1 MRRFLPIVLGLLL
14 LGAAASAQD
23 TRRQE
28 SRKAQLE
35 KEIAA
40 INRQLKDNAR
50 SSSRALTDLALV
62 RRKIAARQELIAES
76 DREIRALDDSM
87 KVRQQEIDRLQARH
101 DTLSLYYNRLVRG
114 AYKNRDSRLWYM
126 YILSSENIGQA
137 VRRFGYL
144 RGLSRNMSE
153 QAKRIQE
160 TAAALELEKERLAG
174 LKEEAQVLRG
184 QRQADVDALRGEE
197 GESAG
202 LVARLEKDRRKYQND
217 LKKKNREVEALNRE
231 IAEIIR
237 KATAKPKSGG
247 KSTSKGGKT
256 TSTAVDEK
264 LSSSFA
270 ANKGRLPWPVEGT
283 VIESYGQHYHPVY
296 KNVKLPFN
304 NGVTLAVSRGAQA
317 HAVFDGTVAQV
328 VVIPGYNQSRGAQ
341 AHAVFDGTVAQV
353 VVIPGYNQ
361 CVLVQH
367 GSYFTFYC
375 KLKAVSVKAGEKVK
389 TGQVLGTV
397 DTLSGED
404 QFHFQLWQER
414 TPQNPENWLR

>member
-14 LGAAASAQD
+14 VGAAVSAQD

-50 SSSRALTDLALV
+50 SSSRALTDLSLV

-144 RGLSRNMSE
+144 KGLSRNMSE
-153 QAKRIQE
+153 QAKHIQE
-160 TAAALELEKERLAG
+160 TAAALELEKDRLAG
-174 LKEEAQVLRG
+174 LREEARVLRG

-197 GESAG
+197 GESAS
-202 LVARLEKDRRKYQND
+202 LVARLEKDRRKYQD
-217 LKKKNREVEALNRE
+217 ELRKKNREVEALNRE
-231 IAEIIR
+231 IAASIR
-237 KATAKPKSGG
+237 KATAKPKAGS
-247 KSTSKGGKT
+247 KSSKGGKT
-256 TSTAVDEK
+256 TSTAVDET
-264 LSSSFA
+264 LSKNFA
-270 ANKGRLPWPVEGT
+270 SNKGRLPWPVEGT

-304 NGVTLAVSRGAQA
+304 NGVTLAVARGAQA
-317 HAVFDGTVAQV
+317 KAVFDGTV
-328 VVIPGYNQSRGAQ
+328 S
-341 AHAVFDGTVAQV
+341 QV

-414 TPQNPENWLR
+414 NPQNPENWLR

>member
-14 LGAAASAQD
+14 VGAAVSAQD

-50 SSSRALTDLALV
+50 SSSRALTDLTLV

-87 KVRQQEIDRLQARH
+87 KVRQKEIDRLQARH

-144 RGLSRNMSE
+144 KGLSRNMSE
-153 QAKRIQE
+153 QAKHIQE

-174 LKEEAQVLRG
+174 LREEAQVLRG

-197 GESAG
+197 GESAS
-202 LVARLEKDRRKYQND
+202 LVARLEKDRKKYQND
-217 LKKKNREVEALNRE
+217 LRKKNREVEALNRE

-237 KATAKPKSGG
+237 KATAKPKAGS
-247 KSTSKGGKT
+247 KSTAKGGKT
-256 TSTAVDEK
+256 TSTAIDET
-264 LSSSFA
+264 LSKNFA

-304 NGVTLAVSRGAQA
+304 NGVTLAVPRGAQA
-317 HAVFDGTVAQV
+317 KAVFDGTV
-328 VVIPGYNQSRGAQ
+328 S
-341 AHAVFDGTVAQV
+341 QV

-375 KLKAVSVKAGEKVK
+375 KLKSVSVKAGEKVK

-404 QFHFQLWQER
+404 QFHFQLWQGR
-414 TPQNPENWLR
+414 NPQNPENWLR

>member
-1 MRRFLPIVLGLLL
+1 MRRFLPVVLGLLL
-14 LGAAASAQD
+14 VGAAVSAQD

-50 SSSRALTDLALV
+50 SSSRALTDLSLV

-247 KSTSKGGKT
+247 KSTSKGRKT
-256 TSTAVDEK
+256 TSTAVDET
-264 LSSSFA
+264 LSKNFA

-304 NGVTLAVSRGAQA
+304 NGVTLAVA
-317 HAVFDGTVAQV
+317 
-328 VVIPGYNQSRGAQ
+328 RGAQ

>member
-1 MRRFLPIVLGLLL
+1 
-14 LGAAASAQD
+14 
-23 TRRQE
+23 
-28 SRKAQLE
+28 
-35 KEIAA
+35 
-40 INRQLKDNAR
+40 
-50 SSSRALTDLALV
+50 
-62 RRKIAARQELIAES
+62 
-76 DREIRALDDSM
+76 
-87 KVRQQEIDRLQARH
+87 
-101 DTLSLYYNRLVRG
+101 
-114 AYKNRDSRLWYM
+114 M

-144 RGLSRNMSE
+144 KGLSRNMSE
-153 QAKRIQE
+153 QAKNIQE
-160 TAAALELEKERLAG
+160 TAAALELEKDRLAG

-197 GESAG
+197 GESAS
-202 LVARLEKDRRKYQND
+202 LVARLEKDRRKYQDD
-217 LKKKNREVEALNRE
+217 LRKKNREVEALNRE
-231 IAEIIR
+231 IAAIIR
-237 KATAKPKSGG
+237 KATAKPKSGS
-247 KSTSKGGKT
+247 KSSKGGKT

-328 VVIPGYNQSRGAQ
+328 VVIPGYNQ
-341 AHAVFDGTVAQV
+341 
-353 VVIPGYNQ
+353 

-375 KLKAVSVKAGEKVK
+375 KLKSVSVKAGDKVK
-389 TGQVLGTV
+389 TGQALGTV

-404 QFHFQLWQER
+404 QFHFELWKER
-414 TPQNPENWLR
+414 APQNQENWLR

>member
-14 LGAAASAQD
+14 VGAVVSAQD

-50 SSSRALTDLALV
+50 SSSRALTDLSLV

-144 RGLSRNMSE
+144 KGLSRNMSE
-153 QAKRIQE
+153 QAKHIQE

-174 LKEEAQVLRG
+174 LREEAQVLRG

-197 GESAG
+197 GESAS

-217 LKKKNREVEALNRE
+217 LRKKNREVEALNRE

-247 KSTSKGGKT
+247 KSTAKGGKT
-256 TSTAVDEK
+256 TSTAIDET
-264 LSSSFA
+264 LSKNFA

-317 HAVFDGTVAQV
+317 KAVFDGTV
-328 VVIPGYNQSRGAQ
+328 S
-341 AHAVFDGTVAQV
+341 QV

-375 KLKAVSVKAGEKVK
+375 KLKSVTVKAGEKVK

-414 TPQNPENWLR
+414 NPQNPENWLR

>member
-14 LGAAASAQD
+14 VGAAVSAQD

-87 KVRQQEIDRLQARH
+87 RVRQREIDRLQARH

-144 RGLSRNMSE
+144 KGLSRNMSE
-153 QAKRIQE
+153 QAKHIQE
-160 TAAALELEKERLAG
+160 TAAALELEKVRLAG
-174 LKEEAQVLRG
+174 LREEAQVLRG
-184 QRQADVDALRGEE
+184 QRQADVDALRSEE
-197 GESAG
+197 GESAT
-202 LVARLEKDRRKYQND
+202 LVARLEKDRRKYQD
-217 LKKKNREVEALNRE
+217 ELRKKNREVEALNRE
-231 IAEIIR
+231 IAAIIR
-237 KATAKPKSGG
+237 KATAKPKSGS
-247 KSTSKGGKT
+247 KSSSKGGKT
-256 TSTAVDEK
+256 TSTAVDET
-264 LSSSFA
+264 LSKNFA
-270 ANKGRLPWPVEGT
+270 SNKGRLPWPVEGT

-328 VVIPGYNQSRGAQ
+328 VVIPGYNQ
-341 AHAVFDGTVAQV
+341 
-353 VVIPGYNQ
+353 

-375 KLKAVSVKAGEKVK
+375 KLKAVSVKAGDKVK
-389 TGQVLGTV
+389 TGQALGTV

-404 QFHFQLWQER
+404 QFHFELWKER
-414 TPQNPENWLR
+414 APQNPENWLR

>member
-14 LGAAASAQD
+14 VGAVVSAQD

-50 SSSRALTDLALV
+50 SSSRALTDLSLV
-62 RRKIAARQELIAES
+62 RRKIAARQELMAES
-76 DREIRALDDSM
+76 DREIRSLDDSM
-87 KVRQQEIDRLQARH
+87 RVRQQEIDRLQARH

-144 RGLSRNMSE
+144 KGLSRNMSE
-153 QAKRIQE
+153 HAKRIQE

-174 LKEEAQVLRG
+174 LKEEAKALRN

-197 GESAG
+197 GESAS
-202 LVARLEKDRRKYQND
+202 LVARLEKDRKKYQAD
-217 LKKKNREVEALNRE
+217 LRKKNREVEALNRE

-247 KSTSKGGKT
+247 KSTAKGGKT
-256 TSTAVDEK
+256 TSTTVDEA
-264 LSSSFA
+264 LSNSFA

-296 KNVKLPFN
+296 KNVKMPFN
-304 NGVTLAVSRGAQA
+304 NGVTLSVARGAQA
-317 HAVFDGTVAQV
+317 HAVFDGTVAKV
-328 VVIPGYNQSRGAQ
+328 VV
-341 AHAVFDGTVAQV
+341 V
-353 VVIPGYNQ
+353 PGYNQ

-375 KLKAVSVKAGEKVK
+375 KLKAVTVKVGDKVK

-414 TPQNPENWLR
+414 SPQNPENWLK

>member
-1 MRRFLPIVLGLLL
+1 MRRFLPVVLGLLL
-14 LGAAASAQD
+14 VGAAVSAQD

-50 SSSRALTDLALV
+50 SSSRALTDLSLV

-144 RGLSRNMSE
+144 KGLSRNMSD
-153 QAKRIQE
+153 QAKHIQE
-160 TAAALELEKERLAG
+160 TAAALELEKDRLAG
-174 LKEEAQVLRG
+174 LREEAQVLRG
-184 QRQADVDALRGEE
+184 QRQADVDALRSEE
-197 GESAG
+197 GESAS
-202 LVARLEKDRRKYQND
+202 LVARLEKDRKKYQND
-217 LKKKNREVEALNRE
+217 LRKKNREVEALNRE

-247 KSTSKGGKT
+247 KSTAKGGKT
-256 TSTAVDEK
+256 TSTAVDET
-264 LSSSFA
+264 LSKNFA

-304 NGVTLAVSRGAQA
+304 NGVTLAVARGAQA
-317 HAVFDGTVAQV
+317 
-328 VVIPGYNQSRGAQ
+328 Y
-341 AHAVFDGTVAQV
+341 AVFDGTVAQV

>member
-1 MRRFLPIVLGLLL
+1 MRRFLPIFLGLLL
-14 LGAAASAQD
+14 VGAAASAQD

-50 SSSRALTDLALV
+50 SSSRALTDLSLV

-144 RGLSRNMSE
+144 KGLSRNMSE
-153 QAKRIQE
+153 QAKNIQE
-160 TAAALELEKERLAG
+160 TAAALELEKDRLAG

-197 GESAG
+197 GESAS
-202 LVARLEKDRRKYQND
+202 LVARLEKDRRKYQDD
-217 LKKKNREVEALNRE
+217 LRKKNREVEALNRE
-231 IAEIIR
+231 IAAIIR
-237 KATAKPKSGG
+237 KATAKPKSSG
-247 KSTSKGGKT
+247 KSTAKGGKT
-256 TSTAVDEK
+256 TSTAVDET
-264 LSSSFA
+264 LSKNFA
-270 ANKGRLPWPVEGT
+270 SNKGRLPWPVEGT

-304 NGVTLAVSRGAQA
+304 NGVTLAVARGAQA
-317 HAVFDGTVAQV
+317 KAVFDGTV
-328 VVIPGYNQSRGAQ
+328 S
-341 AHAVFDGTVAQV
+341 QV

-375 KLKAVSVKAGEKVK
+375 KLKSVTVKAGEKVK

>member
-14 LGAAASAQD
+14 VGAAASAQD

-144 RGLSRNMSE
+144 KGLSRNMSE

-197 GESAG
+197 GESAS

-217 LKKKNREVEALNRE
+217 LRKKNREVEALNRE

-247 KSTSKGGKT
+247 KSTARGGKT
-256 TSTAVDEK
+256 TSTAVDET
-264 LSSSFA
+264 LSKNFA

-304 NGVTLAVSRGAQA
+304 NGVTLAVA
-317 HAVFDGTVAQV
+317 
-328 VVIPGYNQSRGAQ
+328 RGAQ

-375 KLKAVSVKAGEKVK
+375 KLKSVTVKAGEKVK
-389 TGQVLGTV
+389 TGQALGTV

>member
-1 MRRFLPIVLGLLL
+1 MRRLIPIVLGLLL

-35 KEIAA
+35 KEIAT

-50 SSSRALTDLALV
+50 SSSRALTDLSLV
-62 RRKIAARQELIAES
+62 RRKISARQELIAGS
-76 DREIRALDDSM
+76 DREIHALDDSIRV
-87 KVRQQEIDRLQARH
+87 KQKEIDRLQARH
-101 DTLSLYYNRLVRG
+101 DTLSLYYNRLVRS
-114 AYKNRDSRLWYM
+114 AYKNRDSRIWYM

-144 RGLSRNMSE
+144 KGLSKNMSD
-153 QAKRIQE
+153 QARQIQE
-160 TAAALELEKERLAG
+160 TAAVLEVEKERLAG
-174 LKEEAQVLRG
+174 MRDEARTLRS
-184 QRQADVDALRGEE
+184 QRQADVDALRSEE
-197 GESAG
+197 GENAN
-202 LVARLEKDRRKYQND
+202 LVARLQKDRKKYQSD
-217 LKKKNREVEALNRE
+217 LQKKNREVEALNRE

-237 KATAKPKSGG
+237 KATAKPKSSSNTN
-247 KSTSKGGKT
+247 KSNSGGGKT

-264 LSSSFA
+264 LSSNFA
-270 ANKGRLPWPVEGT
+270 ANKGRLPWPVEGS

-304 NGVTLAVSRGAQA
+304 NGVTLAVARGAQA
-317 HAVFDGTVAQV
+317 KAVFDGTV
-328 VVIPGYNQSRGAQ
+328 S
-341 AHAVFDGTVAQV
+341 QV

-375 KLKAVSVKAGEKVK
+375 KLKSVTVKAGQQVK

-397 DTLSGED
+397 DTISGED
-404 QFHFQLWQER
+404 QFHFQLWKER

>member
-247 KSTSKGGKT
+247 KSTAKGGKT
-256 TSTAVDEK
+256 TSTAVDET
-264 LSSSFA
+264 LSKNFA

-304 NGVTLAVSRGAQA
+304 NGVTLAVA
-317 HAVFDGTVAQV
+317 
-328 VVIPGYNQSRGAQ
+328 RGAQ

>member
-14 LGAAASAQD
+14 VGAAVSAQD

-28 SRKAQLE
+28 TRKAQLE
-35 KEIAA
+35 KEIAT

-76 DREIRALDDSM
+76 DREILALNDSIQ
-87 KVRQQEIDRLQARH
+87 VRQREIDRLQARH
-101 DTLSLYYNRLVRG
+101 DTLSLYYNRLVRS
-114 AYKNRDSRLWYM
+114 AYKNRDSRIWYM
-126 YILSSENIGQA
+126 YILSSDNIGQA

-144 RGLSRNMSE
+144 KGLSRNMSE

-160 TAAALELEKERLAG
+160 TAAVLEVEKERLAG
-174 LKEEAQVLRG
+174 LKADAQALRS
-184 QRQADVDALRGEE
+184 QRQADVEALRGEE
-197 GESAG
+197 GESAN
-202 LVARLEKDRRKYQND
+202 LVARLDKDRKKYQQD

-237 KATAKPKSGG
+237 KATAKPKSSG
-247 KSTSKGGKT
+247 KSTAKGGGKT

-264 LSSSFA
+264 LSNSFA
-270 ANKGRLPWPVEGT
+270 ANKGRLPWPVEGS

-296 KNVKLPFN
+296 KNVKMPFN
-304 NGVTLAVSRGAQA
+304 NGVTLAVARGAQV
-317 HAVFDGTVAQV
+317 HAVFDGTVTQV
-328 VVIPGYNQSRGAQ
+328 VM
-341 AHAVFDGTVAQV
+341 
-353 VVIPGYNQ
+353 IPGYNQ

-375 KLKAVSVKAGEKVK
+375 KLKSVSVKAGEKVK

-397 DTLSGED
+397 DTISGED
-404 QFHFQLWQER
+404 QFHFQLWKER
-414 TPQNPENWLR
+414 TPQNPEGWLR

>member
-1 MRRFLPIVLGLLL
+1 MRRFLPVVLGLLL
-14 LGAAASAQD
+14 VGAAVSAQD

-50 SSSRALTDLALV
+50 SSSRALTDLSLV

-144 RGLSRNMSE
+144 KGLSRNMSD
-153 QAKRIQE
+153 QAKHIQE
-160 TAAALELEKERLAG
+160 TAAALELEKDRLAG
-174 LKEEAQVLRG
+174 LREEAQVLRG
-184 QRQADVDALRGEE
+184 QRQADVDALRSEE
-197 GESAG
+197 GESAS
-202 LVARLEKDRRKYQND
+202 LVARLEKDRKKYQND

-247 KSTSKGGKT
+247 KSTAKGGKT
-256 TSTAVDEK
+256 TSTAIDET
-264 LSSSFA
+264 LSKNFA

-304 NGVTLAVSRGAQA
+304 NGVTLAVARGAQA
-317 HAVFDGTVAQV
+317 KAVFGGTV
-328 VVIPGYNQSRGAQ
+328 S
-341 AHAVFDGTVAQV
+341 QV

-375 KLKAVSVKAGEKVK
+375 KLKSVTVKAGEKVK

-414 TPQNPENWLR
+414 NPQNPENWLR

>member
-14 LGAAASAQD
+14 VGAAASAQD

-144 RGLSRNMSE
+144 KGLSRNMSE

-217 LKKKNREVEALNRE
+217 LRKKNREVEALNRE

-256 TSTAVDEK
+256 TSTAVDET
-264 LSSSFA
+264 LSKNFA

-304 NGVTLAVSRGAQA
+304 NGVTLAVA
-317 HAVFDGTVAQV
+317 
-328 VVIPGYNQSRGAQ
+328 RGAQ

>member
-14 LGAAASAQD
+14 VGTAVSAQD

-50 SSSRALTDLALV
+50 SSSRALTDLSLV

-87 KVRQQEIDRLQARH
+87 KVRQLEIDRLQARH

-144 RGLSRNMSE
+144 KGLSRNMSE
-153 QAKRIQE
+153 QAKHIQE
-160 TAAALELEKERLAG
+160 TAAALELEKDRLAG
-174 LKEEAQVLRG
+174 LREEAQVLRG
-184 QRQADVDALRGEE
+184 QRQADVDALRSEE
-197 GESAG
+197 GESAS

-217 LKKKNREVEALNRE
+217 LRKKNREVEALNRE

-247 KSTSKGGKT
+247 KSTAKGGKT
-256 TSTAVDEK
+256 TSTAIDET
-264 LSSSFA
+264 LSKSFA

-304 NGVTLAVSRGAQA
+304 NGVTLAVARGAQA
-317 HAVFDGTVAQV
+317 KAVFDGTV
-328 VVIPGYNQSRGAQ
+328 S
-341 AHAVFDGTVAQV
+341 QV

-375 KLKAVSVKAGEKVK
+375 KLKSVTVKAGEKVK

-414 TPQNPENWLR
+414 NPQNPENWLR

>member
-14 LGAAASAQD
+14 LGAAVSAQD

-62 RRKIAARQELIAES
+62 RRKITARQELIAES

-144 RGLSRNMSE
+144 KGLSRNMSE
-153 QAKRIQE
+153 QAKNIQE
-160 TAAALELEKERLAG
+160 TAAALELEKDRLAG

-197 GESAG
+197 GESAS
-202 LVARLEKDRRKYQND
+202 LVARLEKDRRKYQDD
-217 LKKKNREVEALNRE
+217 LRKKNREVEALNRE
-231 IAEIIR
+231 IAAIIR
-237 KATAKPKSGG
+237 KATAKPKSSG

-256 TSTAVDEK
+256 TSTAVDET
-264 LSSSFA
+264 LSKNFA
-270 ANKGRLPWPVEGT
+270 SNKGRLPWPVEGT

-304 NGVTLAVSRGAQA
+304 NGVTLAVARGAQA
-317 HAVFDGTVAQV
+317 KAVFDGTV
-328 VVIPGYNQSRGAQ
+328 S
-341 AHAVFDGTVAQV
+341 QV

-375 KLKAVSVKAGEKVK
+375 KLKSVTVKAGEKVK

>member
-1 MRRFLPIVLGLLL
+1 MRRFLPIFLGLLL
-14 LGAAASAQD
+14 VGAAVSAQD

-50 SSSRALTDLALV
+50 SSSRALTDLSLV

-87 KVRQQEIDRLQARH
+87 KVRQREIDRLQARH

-144 RGLSRNMSE
+144 KGLSRNMSE
-153 QAKRIQE
+153 QGKRIQE
-160 TAAALELEKERLAG
+160 TAAELELEKERLAG

-184 QRQADVDALRGEE
+184 QRQADVDALRSEE
-197 GESAG
+197 GESAT
-202 LVARLEKDRRKYQND
+202 LVARLEKDRRKYQD
-217 LKKKNREVEALNRE
+217 ELRKKNREVEALNRE
-231 IAEIIR
+231 IAAIIR

-247 KSTSKGGKT
+247 KTAEGGKT
-256 TSTAVDEK
+256 TSTAIDET
-264 LSSSFA
+264 LSKNFA
-270 ANKGRLPWPVEGT
+270 SNKGRLPWPVEGT

-317 HAVFDGTVAQV
+317 K
-328 VVIPGYNQSRGAQ
+328 
-341 AHAVFDGTVAQV
+341 AVFDGTVAQV

-367 GSYFTFYC
+367 GAYFTFYC
-375 KLKAVSVKAGEKVK
+375 KLKSVSVKAGEKVK

>member
-1 MRRFLPIVLGLLL
+1 MRRFLPIFLGLLL
-14 LGAAASAQD
+14 VGAAVSAQD

-50 SSSRALTDLALV
+50 SSSRALTDLSLV

-144 RGLSRNMSE
+144 KGLSRNMSD
-153 QAKRIQE
+153 QAKHIQE
-160 TAAALELEKERLAG
+160 TAAALELEKDRLAG
-174 LKEEAQVLRG
+174 LREEAQVLRG
-184 QRQADVDALRGEE
+184 QRQADVDALRSEE
-197 GESAG
+197 GESAS
-202 LVARLEKDRRKYQND
+202 LVARLEKDRKKYQND
-217 LKKKNREVEALNRE
+217 LRKKNREVEALNRE

-247 KSTSKGGKT
+247 KSTAKGGKT
-256 TSTAVDEK
+256 TSTAIDET
-264 LSSSFA
+264 LSKNFA

-304 NGVTLAVSRGAQA
+304 NGVTLAVARGAQA
-317 HAVFDGTVAQV
+317 KAVFDGTV
-328 VVIPGYNQSRGAQ
+328 S
-341 AHAVFDGTVAQV
+341 QV

-375 KLKAVSVKAGEKVK
+375 KLKSVTVKAGEKVK

-414 TPQNPENWLR
+414 NPQNPENWLR

>member
-1 MRRFLPIVLGLLL
+1 MSRLIPIMLGLLL

-40 INRQLKDNAR
+40 INRQLRDNAR
-50 SSSRALTDLALV
+50 SSSRALTDLSLV

-76 DREIRALDDSM
+76 DREIHALDDSM
-87 KVRQQEIDRLQARH
+87 KVRQREIDRLQARH

-144 RGLSRNMSE
+144 KGLSRNMSE
-153 QAKRIQE
+153 QGKRIQE

-174 LKEEAQVLRG
+174 LRDEAQALRR

-197 GESAG
+197 GESAS
-202 LVARLEKDRRKYQND
+202 LVARLEKDRKKYQND

-247 KSTSKGGKT
+247 KSTAKGGKT
-256 TSTAVDEK
+256 TSTAIDET
-264 LSSSFA
+264 LSNNFA
-270 ANKGRLPWPVEGT
+270 ANKGRLPWPVEGS

-304 NGVTLAVSRGAQA
+304 NGVTLAVARGTQA
-317 HAVFDGTVAQV
+317 K
-328 VVIPGYNQSRGAQ
+328 
-341 AHAVFDGTVAQV
+341 AVFDGTVAQV

-367 GSYFTFYC
+367 GAYFTFYC
-375 KLKAVSVKAGEKVK
+375 KLKSVTVKAGEKVK

-397 DTLSGED
+397 DTIGGED
-404 QFHFQLWQER
+404 QFHFQLWKER
-414 TPQNPENWLR
+414 NPQNPENWLR

>member
-14 LGAAASAQD
+14 VGAAVSAQD

-76 DREIRALDDSM
+76 DREIHALDDSM
-87 KVRQQEIDRLQARH
+87 RVRQREIDRLQARH

-144 RGLSRNMSE
+144 KGLSRNMSE
-153 QAKRIQE
+153 QGKRIQE

-197 GESAG
+197 GESAS
-202 LVARLEKDRRKYQND
+202 LVVRLEKDRRKYQDD
-217 LKKKNREVEALNRE
+217 LRKKNREVEALNRE
-231 IAEIIR
+231 IAAIIR
-237 KATAKPKSGG
+237 KATAKPKSGS
-247 KSTSKGGKT
+247 KSSSKGGKT
-256 TSTAVDEK
+256 TSTAVDET
-264 LSSSFA
+264 LSKNFA
-270 ANKGRLPWPVEGT
+270 SNKGRLPWPVEGT

-317 HAVFDGTVAQV
+317 KAVFDGTV
-328 VVIPGYNQSRGAQ
+328 S
-341 AHAVFDGTVAQV
+341 QV

-375 KLKAVSVKAGEKVK
+375 KLKSVTVKAGEKVK

>member
-1 MRRFLPIVLGLLL
+1 MRRFLPIFLGLLL
-14 LGAAASAQD
+14 VGAAVSAQD

-50 SSSRALTDLALV
+50 SSSRALTDLSLV

-144 RGLSRNMSE
+144 KGLSRNMSE
-153 QAKRIQE
+153 QGKRIQE

-174 LKEEAQVLRG
+174 LRDEAQALRR

-197 GESAG
+197 GESAS
-202 LVARLEKDRRKYQND
+202 LVARLEKDRKKYQND

-247 KSTSKGGKT
+247 KSTAKGGKT
-256 TSTAVDEK
+256 TSTAIDET
-264 LSSSFA
+264 LSNNFA
-270 ANKGRLPWPVEGT
+270 ANKGRLPWPVEGS

-304 NGVTLAVSRGAQA
+304 NGVTLAVARGTQA
-317 HAVFDGTVAQV
+317 K
-328 VVIPGYNQSRGAQ
+328 
-341 AHAVFDGTVAQV
+341 AVFDGTVAQV

-367 GSYFTFYC
+367 GAYFTFYC
-375 KLKAVSVKAGEKVK
+375 KLKSVTVKAGEKVK

-397 DTLSGED
+397 DTIGGED
-404 QFHFQLWQER
+404 QFHFQLWKER
-414 TPQNPENWLR
+414 NPQNPENWLR

>member
-144 RGLSRNMSE
+144 KGLSRNMSE
-153 QAKRIQE
+153 QGKRIQE
-160 TAAALELEKERLAG
+160 TAAELELEKERLAG
-174 LKEEAQVLRG
+174 LREEAQALRG

-197 GESAG
+197 GESAS
-202 LVARLEKDRRKYQND
+202 LVARLEKDRRKYQD
-217 LKKKNREVEALNRE
+217 ELRKKNREVEALNRE
-231 IAEIIR
+231 IAAIIR
-237 KATAKPKSGG
+237 KATAKPKSGS
-247 KSTSKGGKT
+247 KSSKGGKT

-328 VVIPGYNQSRGAQ
+328 VVIPGYNQ
-341 AHAVFDGTVAQV
+341 
-353 VVIPGYNQ
+353 

-375 KLKAVSVKAGEKVK
+375 KLKSVSVKAGDKVK
-389 TGQVLGTV
+389 TGQALGTV

-404 QFHFQLWQER
+404 QFHFELWKER
-414 TPQNPENWLR
+414 APQNPENWLR

>member
-14 LGAAASAQD
+14 VGAAVSAQD

-160 TAAALELEKERLAG
+160 TAAELEVEKERLAG

-237 KATAKPKSGG
+237 KATAKPKSGD

-256 TSTAVDEK
+256 TSTAVDET
-264 LSSSFA
+264 LSKNFA

-304 NGVTLAVSRGAQA
+304 NGVTLAVA
-317 HAVFDGTVAQV
+317 
-328 VVIPGYNQSRGAQ
+328 RGAQ

-375 KLKAVSVKAGEKVK
+375 KLKAVSVKAGEKVR

>member
-14 LGAAASAQD
+14 VGAAVSAQD

-62 RRKIAARQELIAES
+62 RRKISARQELIAES

-144 RGLSRNMSE
+144 KGLSRNMSE
-153 QAKRIQE
+153 QAKNIQE
-160 TAAALELEKERLAG
+160 TAAALELEKDRLAG

-197 GESAG
+197 GESAS
-202 LVARLEKDRRKYQND
+202 LVARLEKDRRKYQDD
-217 LKKKNREVEALNRE
+217 LRKKNREVEALNRE
-231 IAEIIR
+231 IAAIIR
-237 KATAKPKSGG
+237 KATAKPKSGS
-247 KSTSKGGKT
+247 KASKGGKT
-256 TSTAVDEK
+256 TSIAVDEK
-264 LSSSFA
+264 LSSNFA

-328 VVIPGYNQSRGAQ
+328 VVIPGYNQ
-341 AHAVFDGTVAQV
+341 
-353 VVIPGYNQ
+353 

-375 KLKAVSVKAGEKVK
+375 KLKAVSVKAGDKVK
-389 TGQVLGTV
+389 TGQALGTV

-404 QFHFQLWQER
+404 QFHFELWKER
-414 TPQNPENWLR
+414 APQNPENWLR

>member
-14 LGAAASAQD
+14 VGAAASAQD

-50 SSSRALTDLALV
+50 SSSRALTDLSLV

-87 KVRQQEIDRLQARH
+87 KVRQREIDRLQARH

-144 RGLSRNMSE
+144 KGLSRNMSE
-153 QAKRIQE
+153 QGKRIQE
-160 TAAALELEKERLAG
+160 TAAELELEKERLAG

-184 QRQADVDALRGEE
+184 QRQADVDALRSEE
-197 GESAG
+197 GESAT
-202 LVARLEKDRRKYQND
+202 LVARLEKDRRKYQD
-217 LKKKNREVEALNRE
+217 ELRKKNREVEALNRE

-247 KSTSKGGKT
+247 KTSKGGKT
-256 TSTAVDEK
+256 TSTAIDET
-264 LSSSFA
+264 LSKNFA
-270 ANKGRLPWPVEGT
+270 SNKGRLPWPVEGT

-317 HAVFDGTVAQV
+317 KAVFDGTVAQV
-328 VVIPGYNQSRGAQ
+328 VVIPGYN
-341 AHAVFDGTVAQV
+341 
-353 VVIPGYNQ
+353 P

-367 GSYFTFYC
+367 GASFPFYC
-375 KLKAVSVKAGEKVK
+375 KLKSVSVKAGEKVK